1 MNREEIIEW
10 LLQGDPSIRW
20 QVKRDLIKENE
31 NAILEER
38 ERVSSEGW
46 GKKLLSFQDED
57 GKWSGQLYNGKW
69 ISTTYSLLILM
80 NLGIVPNSKTKS
92 ACHQLF
98 HGGLYNDEE
107 IRFSSKQKLRDNGVT
122 GMTLGILSYFEYND
136 ERIHKIADYLI
147 RSQNPDGSWIS
158 DDKEGAEK
166 YCFENTMLI
175 LKGISEY
182 LKKYP
187 GSNPKIDKSIRK
199 GQEFLLKYNLFQNPL
214 TNLPINNKWLKIS
227 FPYYWFYDILVGLE
241 YFWDMDFK
249 DRRLEPAIKI
259 IKKKQN
265 KYGTWNLENKHPG
278 RTFFEMEEVGKPSR
292 WITLRCLR
300 IIEWWENRHNCT

>member
-1 MNREEIIEW
+1 MNREEIIGW
-10 LLQGDPSIRW
+10 LLHGDPSIRW
-20 QVKRDLIKENE
+20 QVKRDLINEME
-31 NAILEER
+31 NAILAEKER
-38 ERVSSEGW
+38 ISAEGW
-46 GKKLLSFQDED
+46 GNKLLSFQDED

-69 ISTTYSLLILM
+69 ISTTYSLLILT
-80 NLGIVPNSKTKS
+80 NLGIIPNSKTKN

-98 HGGLYNDEE
+98 LGGLYNDEE

-122 GMTLGILSYFEYND
+122 GLVLGILCYFEYD
-136 ERIHKIADYLI
+136 DQRIHNIADYLI
-147 RSQNPDGSWIS
+147 RSQKDDGSWIF

-166 YCFENTMLI
+166 YSFENTMII

-187 GSNPKIDKSIRK
+187 GSNLQIDKSIRK

-214 TNLPINNKWLKIS
+214 TNLPINKKMLRIS

-249 DRRLEPAIKI
+249 DKRLEPAIKI

-265 KYGTWNLENKHPG
+265 KDGTWNLENKHPG
-278 RTFFEMEEVGKPSR
+278 KIFIEMEQVGKPSR
-292 WITLRCLR
+292 WNTLRCLR
-300 IIEWWENRHNCT
+300 VIEWWEKSP